1 MGQYGTLMTG
11 HYIISDTNSRA
22 KSNYFSDKSKSN
34 CGYYHNKP
42 CGDSNA
48 NAVQVLKNNASKYG
62 KRSEWYN

>member
-1 MGQYGTLMTG
+1 MTG
-11 HYIISDTNSRA
+11 AYIVNRDSGARSHF
-22 KSNYFSDKSKSN
+22 FSDKTRNDCGKS
-34 CGYYHNKP
+34 HNKP